1 MWDICLVFQ
10 GEAMKLRN
18 FFLIYS
24 MALLC
29 LLVLFFGIYRTWVV
43 LPKLTEQQLVWQ
55 QREVLI
61 LQQALLNEFSQLKT
75 INYDYAIWDDSY
87 EFMVSFNQKYIDRNF
102 LPDTFNSLKIDG
114 SYFFKPDG
122 KLMWGKGLDRSN
134 LRSLYF
140 PSIVLSAPMLAE
152 HLKNKSKEP
161 IEQASG
167 SMTAEIVENAAIY
180 GAQLSQ
186 YGVVFF
192 SATQINKSD
201 RSGEN
206 VGFLVF
212 LQLMREDVLAR
223 LSTLTGLKVEGTAFK
238 EGMQV
243 PDDILAPSPLKTL
256 ARSRSFFLGDTNNK
270 PVLLLTLHH
279 SEAAMSIVQD
289 IGLEPGTIITLFCL
303 VLFPLSLLGLVNLC
317 LVKPLEHHSLS
328 IKKMLKEQKLKAIF
342 LPSYISEITELQQ
355 GFNGLVDKI
364 NHQQKILSTQATED
378 PLTGIPNRRVFEQFY
393 DVSWRDMVRNQTPL
407 ALIIFDIDHFK
418 RYNDH
423 YGHGAGDKVLQQITK
438 AVSVRFCRS
447 IELLAR
453 YGGEEFVIVLT
464 HIDLS
469 ECELNAQAIQ
479 HLVNGL
485 SIPHD
490 DSPVASHVTVS
501 IGMTFLDPRL
511 HTMENVTPAQLFLQA
526 DKALYKA
533 KHQGRNCYVV
543 RVFDDANIEEDQDTL
558 SFL

>member
-1 MWDICLVFQ
+1 LDSISLVLQ

-18 FFLIYS
+18 FFLIYA

-55 QREVLI
+55 QREVLL

-75 INYDYAIWDDSY
+75 INYDYAVWDDSY
-87 EFMVSFNQKYIDRNF
+87 EFVGSFNQDYIDRNF
-102 LPDTFNSLKIDG
+102 LPNTFNSLKIDG
-114 SYFFKPDG
+114 SYFFNPNG
-122 KLMWGKGLDRSN
+122 KLIWGKGLDRSN
-134 LRSLYF
+134 LTSLYF
-140 PSIVLSAPMLAE
+140 PSIIASAPMLAE
-152 HLKNKSKEP
+152 HLSNNPTVLKQP
-161 IEQASG
+161 HSG
-167 SMTAEIVENAAIY
+167 KMTADIVENSAIY

-212 LQLMREDVLAR
+212 LQLMREDVLQR
-223 LSTLTGLKVEGTAFK
+223 LSTLTGMKVEGTVFK
-238 EGMQV
+238 DAMLV
-243 PDDILAPSPLKTL
+243 PDDILAPMPLTTL
-256 ARSRSFFLGDTNNK
+256 ARTRPFFLGDTNNR

-279 SEAAMSIVQD
+279 SEAATSLVQD
-289 IGLEPGTIITLFCL
+289 LGLEPGTIITLFCL
-303 VLFPLSLLGLVNLC
+303 VLFPLSLLSLVNIY

-328 IKKMLKEQKLKAIF
+328 IREMLKEQKLKAIF
-342 LPSYISEITELQQ
+342 MPSDICEINELQQ

-364 NHQQKILSTQATED
+364 NQQQKILSAQATED
-378 PLTGIPNRRVFEQFY
+378 PLTGIANRRVFEQFY

-407 ALIIFDIDHFK
+407 ALMIFDIDHFK

-438 AVSVRFCRS
+438 AVSLRFCRA
-447 IELLAR
+447 IELFAR
-453 YGGEEFVIVLT
+453 YGGEEFVLVLT

-485 SIPHD
+485 LIPHA
-490 DSPVASHVTVS
+490 DSPVAAHVTVS
-501 IGMTFLDPRL
+501 IGMTFLDPSL

-543 RVFDDANIEEDQDTL
+543 RVFDDVKAEDDPDTL
-558 SFL
+558 SFM